1 MSQDGTAT
9 YTIDT
14 YAPTAVPNTDP
25 VNTASRSFTEIAPNA
40 AAQSGIGDGPA
51 AVSAGT
57 VGVGRSIHSS
67 A

>member
-51 AVSAGT
+51 AVSA
-57 VGVGRSIHSS
+57 
-67 A
+67 